1 MGPILEK
8 LPTSRRY
15 VSVIVFLAALTYNNW
30 LLAFIFNRR
39 LLLHDGSVSELSVI
53 SQPHSWLFRLMD
65 ILSGLLFI
73 VLAVLAYRL
82 MKTSHTS
89 RRWAYMLIIGVAA
102 FGLAN
107 ALDASFPLN
116 CSDTLSRSCNMP
128 IEIDFSRI
136 ILPSHA
142 YSSLIIAVGYFLLPL
157 AGYMYARSNRLRGLE
172 RVSLVTIGVAIFS
185 CASAMHGYLHQKS
198 LTVHTAGLPQE
209 IQMLILGWW
218 LVVWFYSI
226 KPNELDLKEV
236 AQPLVQAR
244 RR

>member
-1 MGPILEK
+1 MLEK
-8 LPTSRRY
+8 RLTSRY
-15 VSVIVFLAALTYNNW
+15 YLSAIACLAALTFNNW

-39 LLLHDGSVSELSVI
+39 LLLHDGSVSELAVI
-53 SQPHSWLFRLMD
+53 NQPYSWLFRSMD

-82 MKTSHTS
+82 RRATHTN
-89 RRWAYMLIIGVAA
+89 RRWAYILIIGLAV

-116 CSDTLSRSCNMP
+116 CSNTLSRSCNLP

-136 ILPSHA
+136 VLPSHA
-142 YSSLIIAVGYFLLPL
+142 YSSVTIAAGYFLLPL
-157 AGYMYARSNRLRGLE
+157 AGYMYARSNRLRSLE
-172 RVSLVTIGVAIFS
+172 RVSLITIGVAIFS
-185 CASAMHGYLHQKS
+185 FASAIHGYLHQKS

-218 LVVWFYSI
+218 LLVWFYSI
-226 KPNELDLKEV
+226 RPDKQPLKEMG
-236 AQPLVQAR
+236 QAIVEAGR
-244 RR
+244 G